1 MYVCVG
7 GEVTGVRNRCTI
19 PICFKKEVS
28 LVAECYNE
36 LVIKLLLLNPFKIP
50 TNHLQVIK
58 SVFSSYLF
66 NEATFRRWKI
76 ASAIYP
82 TCRPYLFPIENQ
94 AVDRFGDGPDFAR
107 PSPNWRRLARFFNC
121 FCFTKAQLVLKNTLE
136 KRIFRLGRI
145 FYTVLLR
152 WNRKQSNIS
161 CIVIV

>member
-58 SVFSSYLF
+58 SVFPPIYLM
-66 NEATFRRWKI
+66 R
-76 ASAIYP
+76 
-82 TCRPYLFPIENQ
+82 Q
-94 AVDRFGDGPDFAR
+94 HFGDEKSRLQFIRLVDLICSQLKIRQWADSEMGPI
-107 PSPNWRRLARFFNC
+107 SPDLAQIEDAWHASLIVFVSLKHNWWLKTR
-121 FCFTKAQLVLKNTLE
+121 LKNA
-136 KRIFRLGRI
+136 FFG
-145 FYTVLLR
+145 
-152 WNRKQSNIS
+152 
-161 CIVIV
+161 